1 MSFSE
6 VEDDH
11 LLHGDKDRIRKIS
24 PQVGDFIGHYKEV
37 FQTHHHDRVL
47 TMIRKSKFLCV
58 YSLYFPRLNPRV
70 LFEYACQYAD
80 FAFALDLRFSIEN
93 HPYWNF
99 RPVDYRVMQLDKV
112 CVLSECKKVIDWVL
126 EESQGHFEN
135 IPINIQRS
143 AFNARA
149 MLKYHRLITGGIR
162 STLPPTLET
171 WIDWDLRVQSFLVG
185 EGMDSVC
192 VTGSSGTMPPWMCP
206 EQG

>member
-1 MSFSE
+1 MSFSK
-6 VEDDH
+6 VKDDH
-11 LLHGDKDRIRKIS
+11 LLHGDRHRIRKIS

-37 FQTHHHDRVL
+37 LQTRSSNHRDRVH
-47 TMIRKSKFLCV
+47 TFVRKLLRI
-58 YSLYFPRLNPRV
+58 YSLDFPREKPRV

-80 FAFALDLRFSIEN
+80 FAFALDLRCSIEN

-112 CVLSECKKVIDWVL
+112 CILSECKKIIDWVV
-126 EESQGHFEN
+126 EESQGQFEN

-162 STLPPTLET
+162 STSPPTLET
-171 WIDWDLRVQSFLVG
+171 WIDWDLRVQSFLLG
-185 EGMDSVC
+185 EDMASV
-192 VTGSSGTMPPWMCP
+192 
-206 EQG
+206 